1 MNPINFDKTD
11 GLVPVIVQDASTL
24 QVLMLGYANKQAW
37 DVTLKTRKVT
47 FWSRSRNTLWTK
59 GDTSGNYLELVDY
72 FIDCDQDTILVTVNP
87 VGPACHRGTIT
98 CFDELRADGIVHA
111 TPPKRT

>member
-1 MNPINFDKTD
+1 MNIDFEKS
-11 GLVPVIVQDASTL
+11 GRLVPVIVQDADTL
-24 QVLMLGYANKQAW
+24 QVLMLAYTNKEAW
-37 DVTLKTRKVT
+37 EVTLKTGKVT

-72 FIDCDQDTILVTVNP
+72 FIDCDQDTILVTAKP

-98 CFDELRADGIVHA
+98 CFDQLHTDGIVHS